1 MTHLLN
7 LGFVALRLAFVFLR
21 LIIVIVH
28 LLLRGRLFPNR
39 DGIVDKFTMLLYQ
52 IFQSTLLEELE
63 LIFFQVQLDLGAA
76 AQLISRRVTA
86 HCEAATRSALPNILL
101 VVVVFGQAKYGR
113 SEPA

>member
-28 LLLRGRLFPNR
+28 LLLRGRFFPNR
-39 DGIVDKFTMLLYQ
+39 DGIIDKFTVLFHQ
-52 IFQSTLLEELE
+52 IFQSTFFEEFE

-76 AQLISRRVTA
+76 TQLISRRVTA